1 MTQKQDKRAQ
11 ETHDTVIGGS
21 SRVNVQTVG
30 TWVALI
36 ASFVG
41 LTTSWVIL
49 PYRMASAERAI
60 AALQARSDF
69 DHETIVRID
78 EKTRSID
85 SRTEDIRR
93 LLESRKP

>member
-1 MTQKQDKRAQ
+1 MTEEQDTRAQ
-11 ETHDTVIGGS
+11 ETHDTVIRGA

-30 TWVALI
+30 TWIAVI
-36 ASFVG
+36 ASFLG
-41 LTTSWVIL
+41 LTTSWVVL
-49 PYRMASAERAI
+49 PYRMAAAERSI